1 MSAGSK
7 PAAKPFLVAEPIRR
21 LIHSTPL
28 NGPAFITFSA
38 HKAAAP
44 ATCGVA
50 MLVPLMA
57 TRPPPSLA
65 EKTPTPGAETLA
77 KVFEN
82 HATAKPA
89 GDSSRAATE
98 ITPSATAGG
107 ATAISYAG
115 LPLLR
120 LSLPAAATMSV
131 V

>member
-7 PAAKPFLVAEPIRR
+7 PAARPFLVAEPIRR
-21 LIHSTPL
+21 LIHSRPL

-38 HKAAAP
+38 HKAATP
-44 ATCGVA
+44 ATCRVA
-50 MLVPLMA
+50 MLVPLME

-65 EKTPTPGAETLA
+65 ERTPTPGAETLA

-82 HATAKPA
+82 DATAKPV
-89 GDSSRAATE
+89 GDSLRAATE

-115 LPLLR
+115 VLVLR
-120 LSLPAAATMSV
+120 LSLPAAATI
-131 V
+131 